1 MTDAGSQREVDDFIA
16 RNSTRP
22 ARLARQ
28 VRVYRSRLAGRERL
42 GVIYGD
48 YASREEANAALAT
61 LGEISPASR
70 PYVRPVARLR
80 AGGPAAVP
88 APATEGNKNHAL
100 VPKS

>member
-1 MTDAGSQREVDDFIA
+1 
-16 RNSTRP
+16 
-22 ARLARQ
+22 

-70 PYVRPVARLR
+70 PYVRPVSRLR